1 MKFEKNTF
9 TEIFV
14 ADADVV
20 VDAVVGVVVVVV
32 DGPTVGRQM
41 LMQGILTERKD
52 TYKWPPCIS

>member
-52 TYKWPPCIS
+52 TYK